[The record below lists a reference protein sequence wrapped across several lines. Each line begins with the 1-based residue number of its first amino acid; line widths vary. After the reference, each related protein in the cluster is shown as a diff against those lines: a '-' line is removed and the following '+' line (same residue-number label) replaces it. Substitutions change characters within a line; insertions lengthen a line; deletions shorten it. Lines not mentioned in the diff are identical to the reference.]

1 MAHVA
6 RPGDYL
12 LFDGL
17 SGAMQDAHN
26 MNIFLIFI
34 FWVLVAV
41 FFTTIRQVNQ
51 YQRGVKFMFGRFH
64 RLVQPGW
71 RIVIPVIQS
80 MSRVDIR
87 TKAVDVPD
95 QEGITKDNISCRI
108 NAVIYYRV
116 VDAAKAVLEVE
127 NFWHAVSQ
135 LAQTTMRNVVGQLT
149 LDELLSQRDEAST
162 RIKDIIAKDAD
173 DWGLEI
179 LNVELKDIQLPEDMK
194 RTIAKQA
201 EAERERRAVIIHSE
215 GEVAAA
221 SNLHKA
227 AEILSSTPGAL
238 HLRTLNSLNDI
249 SSDQSNTIVF
259 AIPLEVLRAFE
270 ALSKK

>member
-1 MAHVA
+1 MEII
-6 RPGDYL
+6 L
-12 LFDGL
+12 TIL
-17 SGAMQDAHN
+17 
-26 MNIFLIFI
+26 
-34 FWVLVAV
+34 FWVLLAA

-64 RLVQPGW
+64 KLVEPGW

-80 MSRVDIR
+80 MTKVDIR

-95 QEGITKDNISCRI
+95 QEGITKDNVSCRI

-116 VDAAKAVLEVE
+116 SHADKAVLEVE

-135 LAQTTMRNVVGQLT
+135 LAQTTMRNVVGQLA
-149 LDELLSQRDEAST
+149 LDELLSQRDQAST
-162 RIKDIIAKDAD
+162 RIKEIIERDASA
-173 DWGLEI
+173 WGLDI
-179 LNVELKDIQLPEDMK
+179 LNVELKDITLPEDMK

-221 SNLHKA
+221 ENLHKA
-227 AEILSSTPGAL
+227 AEILSSSPGAL
-238 HLRTLNSLNDI
+238 HLRTLNSMNDI

-270 ALSKK
+270 SWSKK